1 MTKIWPKNGILYVC
15 TLEKSVFR
23 PYFYVKNDPKLNKIS
38 NRYWNVLK
46 CVFIFSFFN
55 SQFCSFYVLFIFTNR
70 VSKYWLLVY
79 LFFRHMSCLNKSNMK
94 FHLISSMA
102 RCASSSFS
110 VWRKCIY
117 FSYFFRQKSLTR
129 HTLPLMELGVISYL
143 TYLGMTYASKKKVHE
158 QSIFWHPISRN
169 K

>member
-102 RCASSSFS
+102 RCGSSSFS
-110 VWRKCIY
+110 VWKKNIY
-117 FSYFFRQKSLTR
+117 F
-129 HTLPLMELGVISYL
+129 HIS
-143 TYLGMTYASKKKVHE
+143 SDRKVWRATPYH
-158 QSIFWHPISRN
+158 WWN
-169 K
+169 